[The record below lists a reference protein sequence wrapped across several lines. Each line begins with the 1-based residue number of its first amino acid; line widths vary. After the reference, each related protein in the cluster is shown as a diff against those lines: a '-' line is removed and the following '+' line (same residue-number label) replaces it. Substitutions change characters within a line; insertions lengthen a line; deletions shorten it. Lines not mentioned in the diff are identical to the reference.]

1 MTLNYQDVVTADL
14 SFFTDVAGA
23 WKKMGERF
31 GELKTDYA
39 QNVQAMLTNGN
50 WQGEAFGAQQNSAAA
65 TAFEFGAAKAEALAI
80 ASLLTDAQTELTRLQ
95 KAVKELVADA
105 EKKDY
110 TVDNAGK
117 ATYVG
122 YDNLS
127 AQEKYA
133 FQHDPDHTRLL
144 ADAREKAQ
152 GWTDTIA
159 KAVKAVDDADQ
170 SVKRALSR
178 ATNDVSMDGTGI
190 GGFNSRAEGDLAKAG
205 KPDPKPGKKDGWVA
219 ETDSE
224 ASGPGVGTDASGPN
238 IGKGKLAEAEAHA
251 DLGRAK
257 GEGTLTNGPTK
268 LAGEAE
274 AYAGAKAS
282 AAAGVT
288 QEGAQAETK
297 GFAGGEASASGT
309 ADAGPVGVYGRAEAM
324 AGAEAGANAQAGM
337 DGVVLS
343 AEAFAG
349 AKASAGAGA
358 DIGGLGAGVTV
369 EGWAGPGAEATLNGS
384 KDANGVWRF
393 GPKVGLSPAL
403 GGAVGFEFTVDP
415 GKVVDTVGDAA
426 GAVGDAASWVGD
438 GIGSLF

>member
-1 MTLNYQDVVTADL
+1 MPLNYQDVVTADL
-14 SFFTDVAGA
+14 SSFTDVAKA

-31 GELKTDYA
+31 GELKADYA
-39 QNVQAMLTNGN
+39 QHVQGVLTNGN
-50 WQGEAFGAQQNSAAA
+50 WQGEAFNAQQNNAAA

-105 EKKDY
+105 ERKDY
-110 TVDNAGK
+110 KVDNAGK

-127 AQEKYA
+127 TQEKYA

-152 GWTDTIA
+152 GWTDAIA
-159 KAVKAVDDADQ
+159 KAVKAVDDTDQ
-170 SVKRALSR
+170 SLKRALSR
-178 ATNDVSMDGTGI
+178 ATNDVSMDGIGI
-190 GGFNSRAEGDLAKAG
+190 GGFNTRAEGDLAKAG

-257 GEGTLTNGPTK
+257 AEGTLTKDSTK

-282 AAAGVT
+282 AAAGIT
-288 QEGAQAETK
+288 NEGAQAEAK

-309 ADAGPVGVYGRAEAM
+309 ADAGPTGVYGRAETM
-324 AGAEAGANAQAGM
+324 AGAEAGVNVGAGTN
-337 DGVVLS
+337 GAVLS

-349 AKASAGAGA
+349 AKAGASAGA
-358 DIGGLGAGVTV
+358 DVGGLGVGVTA
-369 EGWAGPGAEATLNGS
+369 EGWAGPGAEVTLAG
-384 KDANGVWRF
+384 KDANGVWHF

>member
-14 SFFTDVAGA
+14 SSFTDVAGA

-31 GELKTDYA
+31 GELKTNYE
-39 QNVQAMLTNGN
+39 QNVQGVLANGN
-50 WQGEAFGAQQNSAAA
+50 WQGQAFSAQQNNAAA
-65 TAFEFGAAKAEALAI
+65 TAFEFGAAKTEALAI

-95 KAVKELVADA
+95 KAVKDLVEDA
-105 EKKDY
+105 EKKEY
-110 TVDNAGK
+110 KVDSAGK
-117 ATYVG
+117 ATFVG

-127 AQEKYA
+127 TQERYV
-133 FQHDPDHTRLL
+133 FQHDADHTRLL
-144 ADAREKAQ
+144 ADARVKAQ
-152 GWTDTIA
+152 GWTDEIA
-159 KAVKAVDDADQ
+159 KAVKAVDAADQ

-178 ATNDVSMDGTGI
+178 ATSDVSLDGIGI
-190 GGFNSRAEGDLAKAG
+190 GGFNTRAEGDLAKAG
-205 KPDPKPGKKDGWVA
+205 KPDPKPGKKDGWVS

-257 GEGTLTNGPTK
+257 AEGTLTNGPVK

-282 AAAGVT
+282 AAAGIT
-288 QEGAQAETK
+288 NEGAQAEANA
-297 GFAGGEASASGT
+297 FAGGEASANGT
-309 ADAGPVGVYGRAEAM
+309 ADVGTVGVYSRAETM
-324 AGAEAGANAQAGM
+324 AGAEAGVNAQAGL
-337 DGVVLS
+337 DGVQLG

-358 DIGGLGAGVTV
+358 DIGGIGAGVTA
-369 EGWAGPGAEATLNGS
+369 EGWAGPGAEASLNAS
-384 KDANGVWRF
+384 KDANGVWHF
-393 GPKVGLSPAL
+393 GPKVGLSPGL

-426 GAVGDAASWVGD
+426 GAVGDAAGWVGD
-438 GIGSLF
+438 GIGSVF

>member
-14 SFFTDVAGA
+14 SSFADVAGA

-31 GELKTDYA
+31 GDLKVNYEKH
-39 QNVQAMLTNGN
+39 VQSVLGNGN
-50 WQGEAFGAQQNSAAA
+50 WQGLAYGAQQNTAAA
-65 TAFEFGAAKAEALAI
+65 TAFEYGAAKNQALAV

-95 KAVKELVADA
+95 KAVKDLVEDA

-110 TVDNAGK
+110 KVDDSGR

-122 YDNLS
+122 YDKLS
-127 AQEKYA
+127 PQERYA
-133 FQHDPDHTRLL
+133 FQHDPDHATLL

-152 GWTDTIA
+152 GWTDQIA
-159 KAVKAVDDADQ
+159 KAVKAVDTTDQ

-178 ATNDVSMDGTGI
+178 ATSDVSTDGSGI
-190 GGFNSRAEGDLAKAG
+190 GGFNTGAEGDLAKAG
-205 KPDPKPGKKDGWVA
+205 KPDPKPGKKDGWVS

-224 ASGPGVGTDASGPN
+224 ASGPGVGAEASGPN

-257 GEGTLTNGPTK
+257 AEGTLTNGPLK

-288 QEGAQAETK
+288 HEGVQAEA
-297 GFAGGEASASGT
+297 GAFAGGEASAGGK

-324 AGAEAGANAQAGM
+324 AGAEAGVNAGAGL
-337 DGVVLS
+337 DGVNLG

-349 AKASAGAGA
+349 AKGSVGAGA
-358 DIGGLGAGVTV
+358 DVGGIGVGVTA
-369 EGWAGPGAEATLNGS
+369 EGWAGPGAEASLNAS
-384 KDANGVWRF
+384 KDANGVWHF
-393 GPKVGLSPAL
+393 GPKVGISPAL
-403 GGAVGFEFTVDP
+403 GGAVGLEFTVDP

-426 GAVGDAASWVGD
+426 GAVGDAANWVGD